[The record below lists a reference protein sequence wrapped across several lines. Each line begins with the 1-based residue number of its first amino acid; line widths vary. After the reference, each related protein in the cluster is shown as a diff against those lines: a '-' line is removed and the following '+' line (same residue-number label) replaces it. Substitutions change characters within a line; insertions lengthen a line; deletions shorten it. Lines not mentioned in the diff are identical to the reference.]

1 MSRSGY
7 RVMTK
12 QQLTTTSSTTPRI
25 LGLTGGIGAGKS
37 FVGQMLVQSG
47 LPLMDSDAVARGAYT
62 ESEQVRQQVTA
73 LLGAEVYNSEGKP
86 RYDEIARKVFAPSDE
101 GQSLLHSLEQIIHP
115 YVSERLQ
122 AWAMEQYAPE
132 GWVVLESA
140 IVWQSGFYRLCD
152 AVVVVTAPEEVRVA
166 RVQERDGATR
176 EQVQARIARQ
186 ASYSFTA
193 LQQAHPE
200 LPIYLVNNDGVQ
212 ELEGQVKQLLA
223 LLATL

>member
-12 QQLTTTSSTTPRI
+12 QQLTTSSSTTPRI

-73 LLGAEVYNSEGKP
+73 LLGAEVYNSEGEP

-101 GQSLLHSLEQIIHP
+101 GKSLLHRLEQIIHP

-122 AWAMEQYAPE
+122 AWAVEQYAPE

-140 IVWQSGFYRLCD
+140 ILWQSGFYRLCD

-176 EQVQARIARQ
+176 EQVQARITRQ
-186 ASYSFTA
+186 ASYSLTA

-200 LPIYLVNNDGVQ
+200 LPIYPVNNDGVQ

>member
-12 QQLTTTSSTTPRI
+12 QHLTTSSSTTPRI

-73 LLGAEVYNSEGKP
+73 LLGAEVYNSEGEP
-86 RYDEIARKVFAPSDE
+86 RYDEIARKVFAPSDA
-101 GQSLLHSLEQIIHP
+101 GQSLLHRLEQIIHP

-122 AWAMEQYAPE
+122 AWAVEQYAPE

-140 IVWQSGFYRLCD
+140 ILWQSGFYRLCD

-166 RVQERDGATR
+166 RVQERDRATR

-186 ASYSFTA
+186 ASYSLTA

-200 LPIYLVNNDGVQ
+200 LPIYPVNNDGMQ

>member
-12 QQLTTTSSTTPRI
+12 QQLTTSSSTTPRI

-73 LLGAEVYNSEGKP
+73 LLGAEVYNSEGEP

-101 GQSLLHSLEQIIHP
+101 GKSLLLRLEQIIHP

-140 IVWQSGFYRLCD
+140 ILWQSGFYRLCD

-186 ASYSFTA
+186 ASYSLTA

-200 LPIYLVNNDGVQ
+200 LPIYQIHNDGVQ

>member
-12 QQLTTTSSTTPRI
+12 QQLTTSSSTTPRI

-86 RYDEIARKVFAPSDE
+86 RYDEIARKVFAPSDA
-101 GQSLLHSLEQIIHP
+101 GQSLLHRLEQIIHP

-122 AWAMEQYAPE
+122 AWAVEQYAPE

-140 IVWQSGFYRLCD
+140 ILWQSGFYRLCD

-186 ASYSFTA
+186 ASYSLTA

-200 LPIYLVNNDGVQ
+200 LPIYPVNNDGVQ